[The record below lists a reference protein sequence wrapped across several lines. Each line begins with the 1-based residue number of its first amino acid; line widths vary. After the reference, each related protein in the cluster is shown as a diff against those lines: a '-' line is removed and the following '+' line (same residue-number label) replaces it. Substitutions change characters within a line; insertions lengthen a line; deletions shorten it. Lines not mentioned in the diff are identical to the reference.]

1 MKDLMNDKLFLKNAM
16 LRCTAY
22 KCSNSSKNKPE
33 KTFLFFQK
41 MNAIEKHGL
50 LLYTEKW
57 ALFLRTFIYDPIIFM
72 NLFR

>member
-33 KTFLFFQK
+33 KNFFILPK
-41 MNAIEKHGL
+41 NECNRKAWIAAV
-50 LLYTEKW
+50 Y
-57 ALFLRTFIYDPIIFM
+57 
-72 NLFR
+72 